1 MEFVVSL
8 LRYSAPVGL
17 AALGETV
24 GQRAGQ
30 INIGL
35 EGMMLSAA
43 YFSTIV
49 AISTGSPWLGV
60 GAGILAAIV
69 LAAVQGY
76 FTIRLALDQV
86 VVGTGINLFALGLT
100 STLFRKRFGASGQ
113 LVDAPQIPGLVGGVD
128 LVMIL
133 LVASVFGVTWL
144 LYRSRWGLVTR
155 ASGEYPSAAEAAGY
169 SVARLRWMA
178 AIIGA
183 VFAGVA
189 GSYLSLG
196 IAGSFAE
203 NMTVGRGF
211 VAIAMVTF
219 GRWRP
224 IWVMAASL
232 LIGYANS
239 LQFNLQAKGIA
250 LPTELFVALP
260 YLVALVVLVVVGKG
274 TAVPAALGVPY
285 RRET

>member
-1 MEFVVSL
+1 MDFVISL

-24 GQRAGQ
+24 GQRAGL

-43 YFSTIV
+43 YFSTIS
-49 AISTGSPWLGV
+49 AIATGSPLIGV
-60 GAGILAAIV
+60 VAGVLAAIV
-69 LAAVQGY
+69 LALVQGY

-86 VVGTGINLFALGLT
+86 VVGTGVNLFALGLT
-100 STLFRKRFGASGQ
+100 STLFRKEFGASGQ
-113 LVDAPQIPGLVGGVD
+113 LVNAPQIPTFVSGID

-155 ASGEYPSAAEAAGY
+155 ASGEYPAAVEAAGF
-169 SVARLRWMA
+169 SIGRIRWGA
-178 AIIGA
+178 ALIGA
-183 VFAGVA
+183 VFAGIA

-232 LIGYANS
+232 LVGYANS
-239 LQFNLQAKGIA
+239 LQFDLQAKGIA

-260 YLVALVVLVVVGKG
+260 YLVALAVLVVVGKG
-274 TAVPAALGVPY
+274 TAVPAALGIPY

>member
-24 GQRAGQ
+24 GQRAGL